1 MEGWGGRKES
11 FRLGCQFALF
21 TCLVSLDTLVSV
33 DLGVLICTMMVMP
46 VTSWGQEDSGG
57 MSSANLMPPEL
68 KDHWQQ
74 VRLSMSGHDVRAS
87 EFIFSSV
94 ERWCIEVPLSWTVQ
108 GCQFSAVDFSYRTW

>member
-11 FRLGCQFALF
+11 LGLGCHFALF

-33 DLGVLICTMMVMP
+33 DLGVLICTVMVMP

-57 MSSANLMPPEL
+57 MSSANLMPPEF

-74 VRLSMSGHDVRAS
+74 VKLSLRVELTRQDVRAS
-87 EFIFSSV
+87 EFIFSSM
-94 ERWCIEVPLSWTVQ
+94 ER
-108 GCQFSAVDFSYRTW
+108 

>member
-11 FRLGCQFALF
+11 FGLGCRFALF
-21 TCLVSLDTLVSV
+21 TCLASLDTLVSA

-74 VRLSMSGHDVRAS
+74 VTLRLRAELTRRDVEAS
-87 EFIFSSV
+87 EFIFSSMK
-94 ERWCIEVPLSWTVQ
+94 R
-108 GCQFSAVDFSYRTW
+108 